1 MIPMEFEGQMLREAG
16 LALIGVAIFV
26 AFLIAGSTMG
36 AAEGEQLGTLVM
48 VAGIVA
54 FIVVMGALGLL
65 FLDSE

>member
-1 MIPMEFEGQMLREAG
+1 MEFEGQALRQAG
-16 LALIGVAIFV
+16 LALIGVAVFV
-26 AFLIAGSTMG
+26 AFLITGSSMG

-65 FLDSE
+65 FLDED

>member
-1 MIPMEFEGQMLREAG
+1 MEIEGEMLRQTG
-16 LALIGVAIFV
+16 LALIGVAVFI

-36 AAEGEQLGTLVM
+36 AASGEQVGTLVM

-65 FLDSE
+65 FLDGD

>member
-1 MIPMEFEGQMLREAG
+1 MEIEGEMLRQTG
-16 LALIGVAIFV
+16 LAVIGVAVFI

-36 AAEGEQLGTLVM
+36 AAAGSQTGTLVM

-65 FLDSE
+65 FLDGD

>member
-1 MIPMEFEGQMLREAG
+1 MEIEGQMIRQAG
-16 LALIGVAIFV
+16 LAVVGVAVFI

-36 AAEGEQLGTLVM
+36 AGEGNQMGTLVM

-65 FLDSE
+65 FLDGD